1 MGRKQRN
8 RAERRREARAVG
20 NKLPARSE
28 PNAGPRSKKVG
39 EQLRPGYMRW
49 PFLGTGFLGA
59 IRREVILEM
68 PFEGLEWDE
77 RKADFEPSGEP
88 QRIPY
93 APRVVWT
100 CDHRHE
106 GHKDATA
113 CAEQRLARAATGEP
127 ER

>member
-1 MGRKQRN
+1 M
-8 RAERRREARAVG
+8 RA
-20 NKLPARSE
+20 
-28 PNAGPRSKKVG
+28 
-39 EQLRPGYMRW
+39 GYMLW
-49 PFLGTGFLGA
+49 PFGGGGFLGA

-68 PFEGLEWDE
+68 PFEGVVLNE
-77 RKADFEPSGEP
+77 RTGDFESSGEP

-113 CAEQRLARAATGEP
+113 CAEQRLARAATEAP
-127 ER
+127 SP